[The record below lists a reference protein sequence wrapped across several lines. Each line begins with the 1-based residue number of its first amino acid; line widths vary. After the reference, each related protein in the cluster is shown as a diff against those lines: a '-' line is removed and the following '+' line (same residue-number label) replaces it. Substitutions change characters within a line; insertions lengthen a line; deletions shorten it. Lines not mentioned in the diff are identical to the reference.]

1 MSRRKQ
7 SKRFIIRPRF
17 FVILAVILGLI
28 LGAAVYFAWQEG
40 QKQESSGDISEQG
53 FRIMMSARA
62 YISNDG
68 LRYDDAYFAGGY
80 PPDEIGVC
88 TDVVWKGLN
97 GAGISI
103 KNLMDADIS
112 AHFGAYDDLIS
123 VADPNIDFRLVPQ
136 MERYLERR
144 AISLDTDVDNYFAWQ
159 AGDIVTFESSHVA
172 IVSSLRNVWGRPY
185 IIQHGK
191 DPAAEEDRIYASDGM
206 KISGHFRMPEVI
218 L

>member
-17 FVILAVILGLI
+17 FVILAVVLGLI
-28 LGAAVYFAWQEG
+28 LGAVVYFAGQGG
-40 QKQESSGDISEQG
+40 QKQETSGDISEQG

-62 YISNDG
+62 YISNDE

-112 AHFGAYDDLIS
+112 AHFGAYGDLIS
-123 VADPNIDFRLVPQ
+123 AADPNIDFRLVPQ

-144 AISLDTDVDNYFAWQ
+144 AISLDTDVDNYFVWQ

>member
-28 LGAAVYFAWQEG
+28 LGAAVYFAGQGG
-40 QKQESSGDISEQG
+40 QKQETSGDISEQG
-53 FRIMMSARA
+53 FRIIMSARA
-62 YISNDG
+62 YISNDK

-97 GAGISI
+97 GAGISV

>member
-1 MSRRKQ
+1 MSRRNQ

-17 FVILAVILGLI
+17 FVILAVVLGLI
-28 LGAAVYFAWQEG
+28 LGAVVYFAGQGG
-40 QKQESSGDISEQG
+40 QKQETSGDISEQG

-62 YISNDG
+62 YISNDE

-123 VADPNIDFRLVPQ
+123 AADPNIDFRLVPQ

-144 AISLDTDVDNYFAWQ
+144 AISLDTDVDNYFVWQ

>member
-28 LGAAVYFAWQEG
+28 LSAAVYFAGQEG

-62 YISNDG
+62 YISNDE

-103 KNLMDADIS
+103 KKLMDADIS

>member
-28 LGAAVYFAWQEG
+28 LSAAVYFAGQEG

-62 YISNDG
+62 YISNDE

>member
-1 MSRRKQ
+1 MSRRKHV
-7 SKRFIIRPRF
+7 KRIIIRPRF
-17 FVILAVILGLI
+17 FVILAVILGLV
-28 LGAAVYFAWQEG
+28 LGAAVYFAGQGE
-40 QKQESSGDISEQG
+40 QKQKAFGDMTEQG

-62 YISNDG
+62 YISNDK

-80 PPDEIGVC
+80 PPDDIGVC

-103 KNLMDADIS
+103 KDLMDADIS
-112 AHFGAYDDLIS
+112 AHFSAYDDLIS

-191 DPAAEEDRIYASDGM
+191 DPAAEEDRIFASDGM

>member
-1 MSRRKQ
+1 MSRRKHV
-7 SKRFIIRPRF
+7 KKIIIRPRF
-17 FVILAVILGLI
+17 FVILAVILGLV
-28 LGAAVYFAWQEG
+28 LGAAVYFAGQG
-40 QKQESSGDISEQG
+40 QQKQKASGDMTEQG

-62 YISNDG
+62 YISNDK

-80 PPDEIGVC
+80 PPDDIGVC

-112 AHFGAYDDLIS
+112 AHFSAYDDLIS

-191 DPAAEEDRIYASDGM
+191 DPAAEEDRIFASDGM